1 MIVMTDKISN
11 ISKINIIGQIRYGNQ
26 CRNEAGDQLETE
38 YKIENQSSGYIS
50 FETYEEF
57 DYEEDV
63 LIYRKLSRLIDISR
77 LASFIRDFPLS
88 NLTNEERGIILEF
101 EKFVV
106 NLENREFS
114 DLEIW

>member
-1 MIVMTDKISN
+1 MVISNNISN
-11 ISKINIIGQIRYGNQ
+11 ISKLNSIEQIRYNNQ
-26 CRNEAGDQLETE
+26 CRSEAGGQSETE
-38 YKIENQSSGYIS
+38 CKLKNRSSGYIS

-57 DYEEDV
+57 DYEEGV

-88 NLTNEERGIILEF
+88 NLTNEERDIILEF